1 MLNHT
6 SISWKHVEPAP
17 SMRHKFAKY
26 DAYLEC
32 HTEKFVNQTPKSF
45 KADYKGRE
53 KATAVVDNM
62 IKHKKEK
69 AYLALKKEYL
79 SKRASQVDYSKHV
92 ADKKQSLAN
101 I

>member
-1 MLNHT
+1 
-6 SISWKHVEPAP
+6 
-17 SMRHKFAKY
+17 
-26 DAYLEC
+26 
-32 HTEKFVNQTPKSF
+32 
-45 KADYKGRE
+45 
-53 KATAVVDNM
+53 M

-79 SKRASQVDYSKHV
+79 SKRASQVDFSKHI